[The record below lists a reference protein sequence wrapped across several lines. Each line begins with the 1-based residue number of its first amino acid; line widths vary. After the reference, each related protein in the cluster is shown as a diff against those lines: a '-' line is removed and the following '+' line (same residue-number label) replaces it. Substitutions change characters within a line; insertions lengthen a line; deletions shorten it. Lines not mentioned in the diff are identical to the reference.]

1 MASLRAAPA
10 WIDLESELETDN
22 ETEGSTYNLSGH
34 SSSDFLAFGEGE
46 GKGEKEEKSKK
57 DQKGKKVKK
66 DKKDKDKSKSKGRL
80 SSNESTGGGGS
91 PSRPGSASPF
101 TGVTRSHSYQRI
113 PNAGVDE
120 VDYSAVVLK
129 NQPAGEWSEGDSFGG
144 GGQGPIDR
152 SQNYYV
158 DKKGRLKPLR
168 WPYMP
173 FVLLLTFCYT
183 QDDIE
188 VFLMYFLFAGT
199 SYGCEFQEAFGIYLQ
214 INAVVQIFAQP
225 VLAWVT
231 DRYGRISTI
240 LLWAALLCEGL
251 IELTMVAVPGTS
263 FGVMLT
269 LCLIRAV
276 AHIQNTDSIWKVFK
290 QKLQFSLGDAA
301 FSEQEDIINSIGM
314 WGIVGEVVL
323 DVYIFGSGFL
333 LAGPGGFSYGVV
345 SGWIFGCTVTTS
357 LLSWFVAYFWF
368 TPGYVL
374 EQISPTADT
383 SSLPAYASYDA
394 VQDIEGPEDASAL
407 QKVLKS
413 RACHL
418 QTVDFQEARK
428 DRHNFPTGAK
438 GLFLYFKDAIVY
450 MCTDPIIAGG
460 LLHSLLV
467 CLMWKLMAN
476 AEPVQLAQS
485 NSDTSVEQTLD
496 NLCGGTF
503 TDLFYQYSWNNV
515 FYVIGALLY
524 ILVLNRTK
532 PYMYYMVVYPVAAVF
547 FAVCMIPLATG
558 ARYYFAVLMASVV
571 GVFPWFLYRY
581 DVYLVTAAT
590 DTRYLGILNAVIGYI
605 RYITPAIPGLI
616 LALDLTHLTLILAYL
631 ALGLS
636 VVFCAAYVFKF
647 RKLLKNISSPTYRKS
662 SEPDENDTVI

>member
-22 ETEGSTYNLSGH
+22 ETEGSTYMGSGQ
-34 SSSDFLAFGEGE
+34 STNDFLHFGNSET
-46 GKGEKEEKSKK
+46 KEDAPETPKK
-57 DQKGKKVKK
+57 AKKT
-66 DKKDKDKSKSKGRL
+66 SRL
-80 SSNESTGGGGS
+80 SSNESERSGASPRLGS
-91 PSRPGSASPF
+91 TSPF

-113 PNAGVDE
+113 PNVGVDE
-120 VDYSAVVLK
+120 VDYSPVVLK
-129 NQPAGEWSEGDSFGG
+129 NGAGGWDEGDSLSGG
-144 GGQGPIDR
+144 GGGAGPIDR

-158 DKKGRLKPLR
+158 DKKGRIKPLR
-168 WPYMP
+168 WPYVP

-199 SYGCEFQEAFGIYLQ
+199 SYGCEFQQAFGIYLQ
-214 INAVVQIFAQP
+214 INAVIQIFAQP

-231 DRYGRISTI
+231 DRFGRYSTV
-240 LLWAALLCEGL
+240 LLWGALLAEAL
-251 IELTMVAVPGTS
+251 IELLMVGIPGTS

-269 LCLIRAV
+269 LCLLRAV

-345 SGWIFGCTVTTS
+345 SGWIFFCTVATS
-357 LLSWFVAYFWF
+357 LLSWLVAYVWF

-374 EQISPTADT
+374 EVLHDKVPTG
-383 SSLPAYASYDA
+383 SMPAYSNYDT
-394 VQDIEGPEDASAL
+394 VQDVEEPAEASAA
-407 QKVLKS
+407 QKLLKS
-413 RACHL
+413 RACHFG
-418 QTVDFQEARK
+418 QVDFQEARK
-428 DRHNFPTGAK
+428 DSNSFATGFK
-438 GLFLYFKDAIVY
+438 GLLFYFKDALVY
-450 MCTDPIIAGG
+450 LFTDPIICGG
-460 LLHSLLV
+460 LVHSLLV

-485 NSDTSVEQTLD
+485 NSDTSVTQTLD

-503 TDLFYQYSWNNV
+503 TDLFYQYSWNNI

-532 PYMYYMVVYPVAAVF
+532 PYMYYMVVYPIAAVF
-547 FAVCMIPLATG
+547 FALCMIPLATG

-590 DTRYLGILNAVIGYI
+590 DTKYLGILNAVIGYI
-605 RYITPAIPGLI
+605 RYITPAIPGII
-616 LALDLTHLTLILAYL
+616 LAFDLTNLTLVLAYL
-631 ALGLS
+631 SLGLS
-636 VVFCAAYVFKF
+636 VLFCAAYVYGF
-647 RKLLKNISSPTYRKS
+647 RKLLKKISSPTYRKS
-662 SEPDENDTVI
+662 SGLHDEDDTII